1 MTFKKYS
8 PVESL
13 GSSLMVDSKE
23 EEGSF
28 VVIKTRYQ

>member
-8 PVESL
+8 LVKSL

-23 EEGSF
+23 EKGSF
-28 VVIKTRYQ
+28 VVIKTGYQ